1 MGTFACFVYTNPFTV
16 PIWFYGETTKRWCAM
31 RQDEAWVAF
40 VYVEK
45 QAIIYMSNFS
55 YNLNFQHWTTTEF
68 FK

>member
-1 MGTFACFVYTNPFTV
+1 
-16 PIWFYGETTKRWCAM
+16 M